1 MKKYLVL
8 SAFLASLILFMSV
21 SIAAGSITITS
32 QVLDSSVRPGGETTV
47 FLTLTNPSV
56 TASVTSVRLYISPG
70 PYVTPSVS
78 YAEIGGLD
86 ASASQQTSLTLK
98 INSTAPSTTSY
109 ITATVTYYTDSIQRE
124 TTVNIPI
131 AIKRI
136 PILQLE
142 KVAYTPNTI
151 EPGNTV
157 TLSIDLKND
166 GDGSAKDVKVSLNQ
180 TAKMFIVKGS
190 PETFIDEISPKSS
203 ATISFILTMD
213 PSVSIGT
220 YSIPLSLSYSDE
232 IKTSNYSSTKYI
244 GLTITGKYN
253 FVSALD
259 SQDIIGPGKTGTI
272 TVKLANAGT
281 QDAQFSTLTVIGSDY
296 FESITP
302 SVAYIGKI
310 SSDDYDTEKFTV
322 KAIGSAN
329 PGNYPIQFQL
339 DYKDS
344 YGKSYNE
351 TFETNVRISSKEELP
366 KASFPPFLI
375 LVLIIIIAL
384 AVFFVFK
391 IRRKK

>member
-8 SAFLASLILFMSV
+8 AAFLSLLLFVNV
-21 SIAAGSITITS
+21 SMAAGSITITS

-47 FLTLTNPSV
+47 FLTLTNPST
-56 TASVTSVRLYISPG
+56 TASVTSVRLYILPG
-70 PYVTPSVS
+70 PYIISSVS

-98 INSTAPSTTSY
+98 IDSAAPSTTSY
-109 ITATVTYYTDSIQRE
+109 ITTKVTYYTDSIQRE
-124 TTVNIPI
+124 TTANIPVT
-131 AIKRI
+131 IKRI

-142 KVAYTPNTI
+142 QVTYTPNII

-180 TAKMFIVKGS
+180 TAKIFIVKGS
-190 PETFIDEISPKSS
+190 PETFIDEITSKNA
-203 ATISFILTMD
+203 ATISFVLTID
-213 PSVSIGT
+213 PSISIGT
-220 YSIPLSLSYSDE
+220 YSIPISLSYSDE
-232 IKTSNYSSTKYI
+232 TKTSSYSSTKYI

-253 FVSALD
+253 FVFALD
-259 SQDIIGPGKTGTI
+259 SQDVIVPGKTGTI
-272 TVKLANAGT
+272 TVKAANAGT

-322 KAIGSAN
+322 KASDSAK

-339 DYKDS
+339 EYKDS

-366 KASFPPFLI
+366 KASFSPFLI
-375 LVLIIIIAL
+375 LGLVLIIAL
-384 AVFFVFK
+384 VVFLVFK
-391 IRRKK
+391 IIRKK